1 MKKNLSK
8 MDQNLFVYDISIDHD
23 TVGVSDILNIHK
35 YLMKNM
41 LWNDVWICL
50 ANLYCVIKF
59 WGIISY
65 KMCIFK

>member
-1 MKKNLSK
+1 MKPYAQCLGNLSKDFTVDNMKKNLSK

-41 LWNDVWICL
+41 L
-50 ANLYCVIKF
+50 
-59 WGIISY
+59 
-65 KMCIFK
+65 